1 MDNGRVFNS
10 YKGLQKPLVF
20 KMFKGRYIYIALGTL
35 VGAFLIGI
43 LMGIII
49 SMSVGVVVLLVLG
62 LGGLFAVLM
71 SQRSNGLHQKD
82 KRQGVFIVTHRKLS
96 KFER

>member
-62 LGGLFAVLM
+62 LGGLFVVLM
-71 SQRSNGLHQKD
+71 NQRSNGLHQKD

>member
-1 MDNGRVFNS
+1 MDNREFNS

-35 VGAFLIGI
+35 IGAFVIGI
-43 LMGIII
+43 VMGIITTMTI
-49 SMSVGVVVLLVLG
+49 GVVVLLILG
-62 LGGLFAVLM
+62 LGGLFVVLM
-71 SQRSNGLHQKD
+71 NQRKNGLNK
-82 KRQGVFIVTHRKLS
+82 KKKNQGIFIVSYRKLS

>member
-1 MDNGRVFNS
+1 MTVIREFNS

-35 VGAFLIGI
+35 IGTFLIGI
-43 LMGIII
+43 IVGIITT
-49 SMSVGVVVLLVLG
+49 MAVGAVVLLLLG
-62 LGGLFAVLM
+62 LCGLFVVLM
-71 SQRSNGLHQKD
+71 QQRKNGLHKKD
-82 KRQGVFIVTHRKLS
+82 KSQGIYIVSHRKLS

>member
-1 MDNGRVFNS
+1 MFNS

-35 VGAFLIGI
+35 IGAFLIGI
-43 LMGIII
+43 IIGIIT
-49 SMSVGVVVLLVLG
+49 SMAIGAVILILLGIGGLLVVL
-62 LGGLFAVLM
+62 M
-71 SQRSNGLHQKD
+71 NQRKNGLHKKD
-82 KRQGVFIVTHRKLS
+82 KSQGIFIVTHRKLS